1 MVNPVFYKDGTVDIL
16 ICILNDKQVVM
27 PKGSEGQL
35 SSVVIASSIGKRN
48 VITSI
53 FLSFTVPAYAGRTQ
67 GLKEDAK
74 PSKPLPNPS
83 NGWGRELLEKERGLK
98 VPKSQVKNASAIS
111 INFADYLILFMHK
124 QLMPN
129 HAFLNRNLKI

>member
-83 NGWGRELLEKERGLK
+83 DESEQVLLEKVREL
-98 VPKSQVKNASAIS
+98 VV
-111 INFADYLILFMHK
+111 
-124 QLMPN
+124 
-129 HAFLNRNLKI
+129 LNS